1 MRVVKPFFCI
11 AVAATLAGCAAPASQ
26 QYYTLVPQAQTAVHA
41 AAAPAQFAIRVLP
54 ISVPEQVDRPQ
65 IMLSTQ
71 GSNEMTM
78 LNGSLWASPLADEIR
93 SALSS
98 DLSARLGVMDIPG
111 GPAPESLPLWRIGV
125 TVQRFDSVYGSRALI
140 DATWRLDGPAQ
151 KKKPARICRAVI
163 SVPVE
168 PGVAPMVRGHQKAVA
183 YLAAAIA
190 SQLSKTPL
198 EVPAGSVI
206 MKGCT

>member
-1 MRVVKPFFCI
+1 MKSVKLIVC
-11 AVAATLAGCAAPASQ
+11 VAAAALLAGCAAPASQ
-26 QYYTLVPQAQTAVHA
+26 QYYTLMPQAQ
-41 AAAPAQFAIRVLP
+41 APAHLATASASFAIRVLP
-54 ISVPEQVDRPQ
+54 VSVPEQVDRPQ

-111 GPAPESLPLWRIGV
+111 GPAPESVPLWRIGV
-125 TVQRFDSVYGSRALI
+125 TVQRFDSVYGSQALI
-140 DATWRLDGPAQ
+140 DATWRLDGPARE
-151 KKKPARICRAVI
+151 KKPARICRAVI
-163 SVPVE
+163 RVPVE
-168 PGVAPMVRGHQKAVA
+168 PGVAPMVRGHQKAVG

-198 EVPAGSVI
+198 DVPGGSVI